1 MSKKFI
7 HEHAGSLRRFAEE
20 TLKRAA
26 ETPSDFFLQL
36 AAKNQWSAA
45 EAVQHEAL
53 IEDAYEAGELVDL
66 RLLGPRANGSIS
78 LDWFLKAMAP
88 LSRSWKLAACRLRY
102 GNDAARNIGDDITN
116 ALNLKLAG
124 IGYGSTRIYVTGNA
138 VPDLTGESLLQA
150 TLAQVFSLLNAN
162 VDDFY
167 DAVDAVGGR
176 SAHQLGEFMK
186 ELDNGGLAAQFTWQS
201 PRGKL
206 MWDGR
211 PNEITRIRSLL
222 DTIREPERYEE
233 LITGRVAGITDTGK
247 LELRTDDGKIAIRFP
262 LNLTEMVQRLT
273 ITSLATVRVS
283 TARYWDSVQK
293 KDSYKRQL
301 LGVD

>member
-1 MSKKFI
+1 
-7 HEHAGSLRRFAEE
+7 
-20 TLKRAA
+20 
-26 ETPSDFFLQL
+26 
-36 AAKNQWSAA
+36 
-45 EAVQHEAL
+45 
-53 IEDAYEAGELVDL
+53 
-66 RLLGPRANGSIS
+66 
-78 LDWFLKAMAP
+78 
-88 LSRSWKLAACRLRY
+88 
-102 GNDAARNIGDDITN
+102 
-116 ALNLKLAG
+116 
-124 IGYGSTRIYVTGNA
+124 
-138 VPDLTGESLLQA
+138 
-150 TLAQVFSLLNAN
+150 
-162 VDDFY
+162 
-167 DAVDAVGGR
+167 
-176 SAHQLGEFMK
+176 
-186 ELDNGGLAAQFTWQS
+186 
-201 PRGKL
+201 